1 MPRRERTIIQ
11 GVAEETRVFH
21 IRITLFI
28 FNIKKVLITQKEG
41 ILMQF
46 KSTYQITYGK
56 CQSDDVLLAGHTF
69 GASPQNPAS
78 PFSLC
83 QRFPALFALHDRS
96 GSSTCFNPSQY
107 SVSIWNCTST
117 LNIDLSTEKTLD
129 SNYGITVS
137 KNTARQQTHYAVR
150 SSSPWLLKL
159 HCLSCPPV
167 HAERQQPHPCR
178 VLAI

>member
-1 MPRRERTIIQ
+1 MPGRERTIIQ

-69 GASPQNPAS
+69 GAFPQS
-78 PFSLC
+78 
-83 QRFPALFALHDRS
+83 PALHAPKFFAA
-96 GSSTCFNPSQY
+96 Q
-107 SVSIWNCTST
+107 
-117 LNIDLSTEKTLD
+117 LNGE
-129 SNYGITVS
+129 GQV
-137 KNTARQQTHYAVR
+137 V
-150 SSSPWLLKL
+150 SSS
-159 HCLSCPPV
+159 
-167 HAERQQPHPCR
+167 
-178 VLAI
+178 